1 MIIKPFELTNGVPR
15 NEVDVL
21 DGNLR
26 RGRRFTWFSDLR
38 KSTRRER
45 LRTHAVGRD
54 SSRASVQVVLL
65 DDDTGGRDWKRRGE
79 EREVRSVERVV
90 NFVLIGRRG
99 THFPRR
105 RWKCRRH
112 R

>member
-45 LRTHAVGRD
+45 LRTHAVGGD
-54 SSRASVQVVLL
+54 SSGASVQVVLL

-79 EREVRSVERVV
+79 ERGEISQTSRRLRTDRSSRNSLPETTLEV
-90 NFVLIGRRG
+90 
-99 THFPRR
+99 
-105 RWKCRRH
+105 
-112 R
+112 